1 MSRLGAFPS
10 PVLVI
15 PGLVPHMLAVAS
27 VSLVHGATNLV
38 PSSRT
43 SIAVES
49 EPSMST
55 SMPLSSVL
63 ESSPSSIHSQ
73 PEAEDDCLTPEV
85 RLHIALEVVA
95 QLDKAEDFI
104 RLSSEKLSLR
114 EFLVEQISSLL
125 MVVKAQDDAPSWT
138 HASMSSPQAS
148 VAPAHV
154 PLPP

>member
-1 MSRLGAFPS
+1 MLRLGAFPS

-15 PGLVPHMLAVAS
+15 PGLVPHMPAVAS
-27 VSLVHGATNLV
+27 VSLVHGAAGLV

-43 SIAVES
+43 SVAVES

-55 SMPLSSVL
+55 GMPLSSVL

-73 PEAEDDCLTPEV
+73 PEVEDECLTPEV
-85 RLHIALEVVA
+85 RLHIALEVVT

-125 MVVKAQDDAPSWT
+125 MVVEAQDDAPSWT
-138 HASMSSPQAS
+138 HAS